1 MSIKDLDVYPEG
13 YDPDCGYCDERG
25 DDCRC
30 KEKKMSKEGFKSM
43 LVRVNNGVSK
53 SSAAGVEQFWNAVNR
68 AKLEGVDNVRF
79 EGKDYALIYQYAKAC
94 AKAAGI
100 IND

>member
-1 MSIKDLDVYPEG
+1 MKG
-13 YDPDCGYCDERG
+13 
-25 DDCRC
+25 
-30 KEKKMSKEGFKSM
+30 EGFKSM

-68 AKLEGVDNVRF
+68 ANMDGADNIKYS
-79 EGKDYALIYQYAKAC
+79 GQDYAIIYRYAKAC